1 MKVSL
6 SWLTD
11 YIDIDRDI
19 MDLADALTMAGLEVE
34 GITDRY
40 AYLTGVVV
48 GRILEIKPHPHADK
62 LVLCKVDTGEGEKS
76 IVCGATNMK
85 ETDRVPVALPGTQL
99 PGVGSIEAGSI
110 RGEISEGMLCSQAE
124 LGLGSD
130 AAGIFILPTAL
141 TPGRPLPS
149 ALNLSDPVIEF
160 DLTPNRPDCLNVI
173 GVAREVAAI
182 TGTPLR
188 LPDIGLSEASVS
200 IDGLASVTIRT
211 PYHCPRYA
219 ARLISEL
226 QVQPSPFWLQ
236 DRLNSVG
243 LRAINNVVDV
253 TNFVLMEM
261 GQPLHAFDFDRLSEG
276 RIVVDTA
283 REGQVFTTLDG
294 IERKLPNEA
303 LMICDGKGPVALAGI
318 MGGLESEIED
328 DTRNVLIESAY
339 FRPTTIRRTAK
350 SLGLS
355 TESSYRFERGI
366 DPKGVIRAADRAAQ
380 LICDL
385 AGGKTAQ
392 GVIDNYPREIPDTE
406 IELSVEA
413 ANRLLGTQFQQDT
426 ISDYLNRVEL
436 KSVRIDK
443 DRLKVTPPSFRVDLE
458 RPQDLMEEVARLSGY
473 NNIATTH
480 PANRMGGGK
489 QNRTLQIRRRV
500 KQILSGC
507 GFSEIITYSFIG
519 SDACNKLLLAD
530 TDDRRQT
537 VSILNPLTEAQDV
550 MRTSLLPGLFGAML
564 QNTTQ
569 QNPNLRLYEV
579 GKTFFDITR
588 QPLPTEREM
597 VSALWTGCRQERT
610 WHAKEEKADFYDI
623 KGVVEALADALNIGK
638 LRFTVPTDH
647 RYPYYQAG
655 AVAEV
660 SAQEKPLGVVGRI
673 APRVLKQFELK
684 QDTFCFELDFGALA
698 GLVALRSRARPISR
712 FPSTTRDIAL
722 ILDDQ
727 IQVQEILDLIEPQ
740 DHDLIEN
747 VRIFDVYKG
756 APVPDDKKSVALR
769 LTYCS
774 HERSLTDEE
783 VNKVHETITR
793 KILDRFKAEL
803 PSD

>member
-19 MDLADALTMAGLEVE
+19 TDLADALTMAGLEVE

-48 GRILEIKPHPHADK
+48 GRVVEITPHPHADK
-62 LVLCKVDTGEGEKS
+62 LVLCKVDTGDGQKS

-85 ETDRVPVALPGTQL
+85 ETDLVPVALPGTQL
-99 PGVGSIEAGSI
+99 PGTGPIQAGPI
-110 RGEISEGMLCSQAE
+110 RGEISEGMLCSPAE
-124 LGLGSD
+124 LALGAD
-130 AAGIFILPTAL
+130 ASGIFILPATL
-141 TPGRPLPS
+141 TPGSPLSS

-160 DLTPNRPDCLNVI
+160 DLTPNRPDCLNII

-182 TGTPLR
+182 TGNALR
-188 LPDIGLSEASVS
+188 LPDIKLSEGSVS
-200 IDGLASVTIRT
+200 IDDLCSVTIRA

-219 ARLISEL
+219 ARIVSEL

-283 REGQVFTTLDG
+283 GKDQVFTTLDG
-294 IERKLPNEA
+294 IERKLPDEA
-303 LMICDGKGPVALAGI
+303 LMICDGRGPVALAGI

-339 FRPTTIRRTAK
+339 FRPTSIRRTAK
-350 SLGLS
+350 RLGLS

-366 DPKGVIRAADRAAQ
+366 DPQGVIRAADRAAQ

-385 AGGKTAQ
+385 AGGQTAR
-392 GVIDNYPREIPDTE
+392 GVVDNYPREIPDTE
-406 IELSVEA
+406 IELSIEA
-413 ANRLLGTQFQQDT
+413 ANRLLGTQFQQET

-436 KSVRIDK
+436 NSVPIDK

-480 PANRMGGGK
+480 PANQMVGGK
-489 QNRTLQIRRRV
+489 QNRNLQIRRRV

-519 SDACNKLLLAD
+519 SDACDKLLLAD
-530 TDDRRQT
+530 SDDRRQM

-579 GKTFFDITR
+579 GKTFFHYT
-588 QPLPTEREM
+588 QQALPTEREM

-610 WHAKEEKADFYDI
+610 WYTKEEKVDFYDI
-623 KGVVEALADALNIGK
+623 KGIVEALAGALNIGK
-638 LRFTVPTDH
+638 LRFTVPAGP

-660 SAQEKPLGVVGRI
+660 SAQEKALGVVGRV
-673 APRVLKQFELK
+673 APKVLKHFELR
-684 QDTFCFELDFGALA
+684 QDTFCFELDFEALT

-722 ILDDQ
+722 IIDDQ
-727 IQVQEILDLIEPQ
+727 IQVQAVLDLIESQ
-740 DHDLIEN
+740 DLDLIEN

-756 APVPDDKKSVALR
+756 APVPDDKKSIALR